1 MKNGVLK
8 KFANFTG
15 KHLCWSIKKRIQ
27 SIKKRLQ
34 YRCFPVKFAKFLRTL
49 ILKNICERLLQ
60 KRVVLIMKKILLSH
74 KTEIKPYALTSKQVF
89 LCRNLS

>member
-1 MKNGVLK
+1 M
-8 KFANFTG
+8 
-15 KHLCWSIKKRIQ
+15 
-27 SIKKRLQ
+27 
-34 YRCFPVKFAKFLRTL
+34 KFAKFLRTL

-89 LCRNLS
+89 LCRNL